1 MAESEHST
9 ATHSRYHTGDTVALF
24 VPCYVDLL
32 YPQIGQAT
40 VTLLERLGVQLA
52 YPEEQTCCG
61 QPAFNSGYWEEAR
74 LVVRHFADTFA
85 PYKWIVAPS
94 GSCASMC
101 RAFFGQLDPDPAIT
115 AVGQRVFELS
125 EFLVNVLGVKDTGA
139 RFPHRI
145 TYHDSCHARR
155 ELHALEPPRQL
166 IEAVRDA
173 TFVELPRN
181 EECCGFGGT
190 FSVKMAGTSLAMG
203 RDKAK
208 SIAESGAEVVV
219 SGDASC
225 LMHIGGILRRDP
237 ALCHIRTMHLVELL
251 VAGTEV

>member
-1 MAESEHST
+1 MAESVKLP
-9 ATHSRYHTGDTVALF
+9 ASRREYQKGEPVALF
-24 VPCYVDLL
+24 VPCYVDQL
-32 YPQIGQAT
+32 YPQVGQAV
-40 VTLLERLGVQLA
+40 VTLFERLGVPLA

-94 GSCASMC
+94 ESCASMC

-181 EECCGFGGT
+181 E
-190 FSVKMAGTSLAMG
+190 
-203 RDKAK
+203 
-208 SIAESGAEVVV
+208 
-219 SGDASC
+219 
-225 LMHIGGILRRDP
+225 
-237 ALCHIRTMHLVELL
+237 
-251 VAGTEV
+251 

>member
-1 MAESEHST
+1 MIASGKPTYQRGEP
-9 ATHSRYHTGDTVALF
+9 VALF
-24 VPCYVDLL
+24 VPCYVDQL
-32 YPQIGQAT
+32 YPRIGQAV
-40 VTLLERLGVQLA
+40 VTLFERLGVPLA
-52 YPEEQTCCG
+52 YPEHQTCCG
-61 QPAFNSGYWEEAR
+61 QPAFNSGYWGEAR
-74 LVVRHFADTFA
+74 PVIQHFARTFA
-85 PYKWIVAPS
+85 PYEWIVVPS

-101 RAFFGQLDPDPAIT
+101 RAYFGQVDPDPTVT
-115 AVGQRVFELS
+115 AVGGRVYELS
-125 EFLVNVLGVKDTGA
+125 EFLVNVLGTTDTGA

-155 ELHALEPPRQL
+155 ELGALDPPRRLMQS
-166 IEAVRDA
+166 VRDA
-173 TFVELPRN
+173 TFVELPRG

-237 ALCHIRTMHLVELL
+237 ALRHVRAMHLAELL
-251 VAGTEV
+251 VAGW